1 MSSPPG
7 MLARL
12 YRTALLVPAAVR
24 KGGGV
29 GGMLRRAVQIF
40 RDKGFKG
47 VMRSAGVLAQGGGP
61 PLMADPSRP
70 DRLQYR
76 EWIKRYDLP
85 LADDVRRTLAA
96 DLAQW
101 PECPRFVVVLDARQA
116 GEAPLARAVQS
127 LSVQSFGAWRCIAFC
142 DAGDDRRQAWLRVL
156 AQAEPRVAIASG
168 AAGETVELRHGEWLS
183 LLDGRDALAPDAL
196 LRLARAL
203 RDHPGAQIVY
213 TDEDRIADDGARSA
227 GYFKPAWNPD
237 LARSQDYLGRLGAFE
252 GGLVGRAG
260 GFRLGGDEAAGYD
273 LALRCADAAGE
284 DAGRIVH
291 VPSVLYHR
299 HVHDAARPDAMD
311 PAEYAPQGGEA
322 ALQAHLDRHGWL
334 ARAERDAP
342 GFRVRY
348 ALPDPAPL
356 VTLIIPTR
364 NGLALVRQCIDSI
377 LDKTDYP
384 HYEIVL
390 VDNGSDDPQ
399 ALAYFEQLKQHPKLR
414 VLRDDSPFNYSALNN
429 QAAAVARGEVL
440 GLINNDIEVI
450 SPGWLGE
457 MVSIALQPGVG
468 AVGARLW
475 YPNGTL
481 QHGGVVLGYR
491 RGVAD
496 HAHRHLPQ
504 GEPGY
509 FGRAALLQTFSAVTA
524 ACLVVRKDRFD
535 AVGRLDEEHL
545 KVAFNDVDLCL
556 RLREAGWR
564 NVWTPYAD
572 LYHHESATR
581 PSDLRPEQVERFKR
595 EEQFMFDRWGELL
608 FNDPAY
614 SPNLTMAQEDFSLAW
629 PPREAAKGFGR

>member
-1 MSSPPG
+1 MSRPSG
-7 MLARL
+7 VLTRL
-12 YRTALLVPAAVR
+12 RRMAMLVPAAIR

-29 GGMLRRAVQIF
+29 GSMLRRAVQIF
-40 RDKGFKG
+40 RDKGLGG
-47 VMRSAGVLAQGGGP
+47 VMQSVGVLLRGGGA
-61 PLMADPSRP
+61 PLMADPTRP

-76 EWIKRYDLP
+76 EWIKRHDLP
-85 LADDVRRTLAA
+85 LEPVARQALVAA
-96 DLAQW
+96 LMPW
-101 PECPRFVVVLDARQA
+101 PERPRFVIVLDARRA
-116 GEAPLARAVQS
+116 DGDGLSRATASLLA
-127 LSVQSFGAWRCIAFC
+127 QSFGEWRCIAFC
-142 DAGDDRRQAWLRVL
+142 DSGDAARR
-156 AQAEPRVAIASG
+156 AQLQGAVQMEPRFTLVA
-168 AAGETVELRHGEWLS
+168 AAAPVDVQPGEWLA
-183 LLDGRDALAPDAL
+183 LLDGLDTLAPDAL
-196 LRLARAL
+196 LHLAQAIRE
-203 RDHPGAQIVY
+203 HPGAQIVY
-213 TDEDRIADDGARSA
+213 SDEDRIAGNGERSA

-237 LARSQDYLGRLGAFE
+237 LARSQDYLVRLGAFE
-252 GGLVGRAG
+252 GGLVRSAG
-260 GFRLGGDEAAGYD
+260 GFRLGGGEAAGYD
-273 LALRCADAAGE
+273 LALRCIDQADP
-284 DAGRIVH
+284 DTIVH
-291 VPSVLYHR
+291 VPRVLYHR
-299 HVHDAARPDAMD
+299 HVHDVSRPDAMD
-311 PAEYAPQGGEA
+311 AAEYAPAGGEQ
-322 ALQAHLDRHGWL
+322 ALQAHLDRHGWP
-334 ARAERDAP
+334 ARAERDAQ

-348 ALPDPAPL
+348 RLPDRPPL

-390 VDNGSDDPQ
+390 VDNGSDDPA
-399 ALAYFEQLKQHPKLR
+399 ALAYFDQLRQHPKLR

-429 QAAAVARGEVL
+429 QAAAIARGEVL

-450 SPGWLGE
+450 SPGWLSE

-491 RGVAD
+491 GGVAD

-535 AVGRLDEEHL
+535 EVGRLDEEHL

-556 RLREAGWR
+556 RLREAGYR

-581 PSDLRPEQVERFKR
+581 PSDLRPEQVERFMR
-595 EEQFMFDRWGELL
+595 EERFMFDRWGDLL

-629 PPREAAKGFGR
+629 PPRAVVKGFGR